1 MTKPSQLKKD
11 EAWIAIRINDNFLIV
26 NDDPYD
32 VYVLLDAVSA
42 HVYGHVLAKAADEVP
57 QESDVVQLFD
67 KALKAQG
74 KPPKKLI
81 IPENSKAGSV
91 FKALAKK
98 HKIPVEAIPLSQLSP
113 IIAPLIK
120 AFAEDDEEF

>member
-42 HVYGHVLAKAADEVP
+42 HVYGHVLAKMSEGVP
-57 QESDVVQLFD
+57 QESDVAQLFD
-67 KALKAQG
+67 KALKEQG

-81 IPENSKAGSV
+81 IPDKSKAGGV
-91 FKALAKK
+91 FRALAKK
-98 HKIPVEAIPLSQLSP
+98 HNIPVEAIPLSALSP
-113 IIAPLIK
+113 IIEPLIK
-120 AFAEDDEEF
+120 SFAEDDEEF